1 VPSTGDLSAEWG
13 HAFSH
18 ARHRFNGGFLS
29 QAYRDLGV
37 QFNLNANLGTVYGI
51 QTGSDDNGDLIFN
64 DRPAG
69 VGRNTLRTDPT
80 WMLNMFAVDSFTFG
94 PSIQLP
100 PGIQFGPGA
109 GGGLTVT
116 TVTRPEQGR
125 YRMAVNISV
134 QNLTNRTNDMGDS
147 GDEPAVLADD

>member
-1 VPSTGDLSAEWG
+1 VPSTGDLNAEWG
-13 HAFSH
+13 QAFSH

-37 QFNLNANLGTVYGI
+37 QFNVNGNLGTSYGV
-51 QTGSDDNGDLIFN
+51 QTGLDDNRDLIFN

-69 VGRNTLRTDPT
+69 VPRNTLLTDPT